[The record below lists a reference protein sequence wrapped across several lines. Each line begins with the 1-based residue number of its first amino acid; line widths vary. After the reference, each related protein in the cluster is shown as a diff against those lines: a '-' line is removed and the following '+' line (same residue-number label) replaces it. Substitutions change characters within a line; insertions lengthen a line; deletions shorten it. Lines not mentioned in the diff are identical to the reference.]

1 MIIEDKDVVNGI
13 LLDEEINGRFSAMT
27 EWCERMHPY
36 SFDKE
41 NNRMVEIAGDFE
53 PGDDNVFWKYVEN
66 SERVGEDQTTRSILK
81 DLRKRMKFHEE
92 LVRAQNK
99 TGNIIDK

>member
-1 MIIEDKDVVNGI
+1 MKIDDNDIIKDVM
-13 LLDEEINGRFSAMT
+13 LDEEIHGRFNAMM

-41 NNRMVEIAGDFE
+41 NNKMVEIAGDFE
-53 PGDDNVFWKYVEN
+53 PGGDNVYWKYVEN

-81 DLRKRMKFHEE
+81 DLRKRMKHYENRLIVE
-92 LVRAQNK
+92 KRLK
-99 TGNIIDK
+99 DTTSD